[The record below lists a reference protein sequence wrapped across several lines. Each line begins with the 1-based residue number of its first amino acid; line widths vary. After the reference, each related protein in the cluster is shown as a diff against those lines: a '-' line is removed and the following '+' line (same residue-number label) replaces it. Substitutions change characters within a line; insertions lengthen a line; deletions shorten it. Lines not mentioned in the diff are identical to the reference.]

1 MRYAILIALLAV
13 GCSSSLNLPSQRL
26 SQVSVGFDYI
36 HTDGTLRLIL
46 PNRLHCPLRVKA
58 TSGQAALNTLLQQY
72 LPSILPP
79 LTDTVIAI
87 PWSDTGATVRYG
99 ILFGDPGV
107 AVDASRFDLP
117 FQRGKEYKFIQGYDS
132 NPSHNTSYSRYAL
145 DFGLAIGDTVCAA
158 ADGYV
163 IGVVEGYSD
172 GGNDR
177 AWRPYANFITLYHP
191 DNGLYT
197 QYAHLVHRG
206 SMVEVGD
213 RVAAG
218 QPIGLSGMTGYTTIS
233 HVHFNVLRPVDS
245 DEGMVSTPIDSI
257 GPYAIPTLERGQM
270 LRH

>member
-1 MRYAILIALLAV
+1 M
-13 GCSSSLNLPSQRL
+13 
-26 SQVSVGFDYI
+26 GFDYEYA
-36 HTDGTLRLIL
+36 DDSLRLVM
-46 PNRLHCPLRVKA
+46 PNRLHCPLRVDVS
-58 TSGQAALNTLLQQY
+58 TDSVALTTQLEQHFPML
-72 LPSILPP
+72 LPP
-79 LTDTVIAI
+79 LTDVTVMI
-87 PWSDTGATVRYG
+87 PWAGTGASVRYS
-99 ILFGDPGV
+99 IQFGDPT
-107 AVDASRFDLP
+107 APVDASRLRLP
-117 FQRGKEYKFIQGYDS
+117 FQKEKEYKFIQGYNS
-132 NPSHNTSYSRYAL
+132 NPSHNTSSSRYAL
-145 DFGLAIGDTVCAA
+145 DIGLAIGDTICAA

-163 IGVVEGYSD
+163 IGVVEGYSK

-233 HVHFNVLRPVDS
+233 HVHFNVLRPIEG
-245 DEGMVSTPIDSI
+245 DESMVSTPIDSI
-257 GPYAIPTLERGQM
+257 GPYAISTLERGQM